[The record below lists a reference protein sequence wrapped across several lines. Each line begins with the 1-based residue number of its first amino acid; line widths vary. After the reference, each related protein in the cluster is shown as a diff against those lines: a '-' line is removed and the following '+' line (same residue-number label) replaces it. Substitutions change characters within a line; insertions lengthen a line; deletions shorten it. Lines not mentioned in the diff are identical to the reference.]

1 MAKGYNMKNFNLF
14 VFILVVSCSQQTA
27 PPLNLE
33 DDQKPLSKTINQRA
47 TLPEPPE
54 ATFASEEVIEE
65 PAVINEI
72 ESGPL
77 PDIVEEA
84 NEADLQMS

>member
-1 MAKGYNMKNFNLF
+1 MTKGYNMKNFNLF

-33 DDQKPLSKTINQRA
+33 DDQKPLSETINQRA

-72 ESGPL
+72 ES
-77 PDIVEEA
+77 V
-84 NEADLQMS
+84 

>member
-1 MAKGYNMKNFNLF
+1 MKNFNLF

-33 DDQKPLSKTINQRA
+33 GDQKPLSETINQRA

-65 PAVINEI
+65 PTVNIEINQGLCLK
-72 ESGPL
+72 SL
-77 PDIVEEA
+77 RK
-84 NEADLQMS
+84 LMKQTFQMS